1 MKRAYKTIVFKS
13 SSLRFYRLLT
23 CTALPISVSLTE
35 FDPLTEFKQSIVP
48 ILLTIA
54 FSIEYWSKSSKLH
67 ATDIVYRT
75 R

>member
-1 MKRAYKTIVFKS
+1 MKKAFKTIVFKS

-23 CTALPISVSLTE
+23 CTAFTDFCELDRI
-35 FDPLTEFKQSIVP
+35 
-48 ILLTIA
+48 LTIA

-67 ATDIVYRT
+67 AIDIVYKT